1 MENYIMLKFADLSF
15 SQKKFVV
22 AVIEHHPE
30 FKTNTQMTL
39 KQVGEITQAW
49 AKERANGAP
58 KVGYPNWMFKANKI
72 EKGLYQ
78 LPVPSDSELSD
89 YQTEAEDKAN
99 PVKKA
104 RAKVAKLQS
113 AKKVMINSN
122 TVAIG
127 EELSEDES
135 RLQAIIG
142 EDESFDLDLSDEDF
156 SSILAEAGIEVGS
169 GSRDY
174 Y

>member
-1 MENYIMLKFADLSF
+1 MLKFADLSF

-22 AVIEHHPE
+22 SVVENFPE
-30 FKTNTQMTL
+30 FKKDSNITL
-39 KQVGEITQAW
+39 KQVVEITQDW
-49 AKERANGAP
+49 AKNRANGAP
-58 KVGYPNWMFKANKI
+58 KVGYPNWMFKANKLD
-72 EKGLYQ
+72 KGVYQ
-78 LPVPSDSELSD
+78 LPVPTDAELEA
-89 YQTEAEDKAN
+89 YAEEAEAKAN

-104 RAKVAKLQS
+104 RAKVAKLQN
-113 AKKVMINSN
+113 AKKVMVNEK

-142 EDESFDLDLSDEDF
+142 EADEYDLSLSDDEF
-156 SSILAEAGIEVGS
+156 NSILHEVGIDVS
-169 GSRDY
+169 GANSSY

>member
-1 MENYIMLKFADLSF
+1 MLKFADLSF

-22 AVIEHHPE
+22 SVVENFPT
-30 FKTNTQMTL
+30 FKKDSNITL
-39 KQVGEITQAW
+39 KQVVEMTQEW
-49 AKERANGAP
+49 AKNRDNGAP
-58 KVGYPNWMFKANKI
+58 KVGYPNWMFKANKLD
-72 EKGLYQ
+72 KGVYQ
-78 LPVPSDSELSD
+78 LPVPTDAELEV
-89 YQTEAEDKAN
+89 YAEEAEAKAN

-104 RAKVAKLQS
+104 RAKVAKLQN
-113 AKKVMINSN
+113 AKKVMVNTA

-142 EDESFDLDLSDEDF
+142 EDDEYDLSLSDDEF
-156 SSILAEAGIEVGS
+156 NSILHEVGIDVS
-169 GSRDY
+169 GASHDY

>member
-1 MENYIMLKFADLSF
+1 MLKFADLSF

-22 AVIEHHPE
+22 SVVENFPT
-30 FKTNTQMTL
+30 FKKDSNITL
-39 KQVGEITQAW
+39 KQVVEMTQEW
-49 AKERANGAP
+49 AKNRDNGAP
-58 KVGYPNWMFKANKI
+58 KVGYPNWMFKANKLD
-72 EKGLYQ
+72 KGVYQ
-78 LPVPSDSELSD
+78 LPVPTNAELGA
-89 YQTEAEDKAN
+89 YVEEAEAKAN

-104 RAKVAKLQS
+104 RAKVAKLQN
-113 AKKVMINSN
+113 AKKVMVNTA

-142 EDESFDLDLSDEDF
+142 EDDEYDLSLSDDEF
-156 SSILAEAGIEVGS
+156 NSILHEVGIDVS
-169 GSRDY
+169 GASHDY